1 MEDLKYIPVRQPFF
15 AALSDSYKK
24 FTVNRYGIVHFFQF
38 TTSVEKMI
46 AVPDGSVDMVFCC
59 GEEPFAYVHGTVLKA
74 EEISFLPNRLYFG
87 VRFIPGYNPILGEN
101 AMGRL
106 INTRIEFSEL
116 ISDEKMLRNIFCAD
130 SFEQQIKAFTNS
142 YMSIFKRICPMDKS
156 NLIVRHSINM
166 IFDRTGNV
174 TVEQLADET
183 GYTPRYINQCF
194 RREIAMSPKHFIK
207 IIRFQSALDMLHSE
221 NRKSLSETASVL
233 GYFDQPH
240 FVKEFRD
247 FAGITP
253 KKYEQFLDSRQYSSK
268 IEIFGQT
275 TC

>member
-1 MEDLKYIPVRQPFF
+1 MEELKYIPVRQPFF

-24 FTVNRYGIVHFFQF
+24 FTVNKYGIVHFFQF
-38 TTSVEKMI
+38 TTSNETMT

-59 GEEPFAYVHGTVLKA
+59 GDNPFAYIHGTVLKA

-106 INTRIEFSEL
+106 INNRIDFEEL
-116 ISDEKMLRNIFCAD
+116 ISDEKMLRNIFSED
-130 SFEQQIKAFTNS
+130 SFEKQITAFTRS
-142 YMSIFKRICPMDKS
+142 YMSIFERIRPMDKS

-166 IFDRTGNV
+166 IFSRTGNV
-174 TVEQLADET
+174 TVEQLAEET

-194 RREIAMSPKHFIK
+194 RREIAMSPKYFIK

-221 NRKSLSETASVL
+221 ERKSLSEIASAL

-240 FVKEFRD
+240 FLKEFKE
-247 FAGITP
+247 FAGMTP

-268 IEIFGQT
+268 IEIIG
-275 TC
+275 